1 MLVFLVIFDIN
12 QWKIS
17 LRDILLNFHILR
29 LICVWIL
36 RILPKNLWAHMLN
49 FVAII
54 LWTSTFFYLNLHKI
68 KLELN
73 LQIDY

>member
-36 RILPKNLWAHMLN
+36 RILPKNLWAQLLN
-49 FVAII
+49 FVAIV
-54 LWTSTFFYLNLHKI
+54 LWASTFFNLKLRKI
-68 KLELN
+68 KLVLN